1 MLRVRTLLLLA
12 VSTAVFAVLAGCNG
26 TGEAET
32 GNNGV
37 GTTPS
42 ADTTLPSA
50 PTGLTASA
58 AGPSGAN
65 LSWNASTDNV
75 GVTGYIVRRNG
86 VQSGTPATTTYAET
100 GLSPGV
106 TYSYTV
112 AARDA
117 AGNVSPDSA
126 SVSVT
131 TASAA
136 DTTPPTTPT
145 GLTAAAAGSFGAN
158 LSWSASTDNV
168 GVTGYIV
175 RRNGTQVAT
184 PAATSF
190 ADTGLSAATTYSY
203 TVAARDAAGN
213 VSPDSASVSVTTG
226 IVADTTPPTTP
237 TGLTAAVAGSTG
249 ANLSW
254 SASTDNVGVTGY
266 IVRRNGVQIATPAAT
281 SFADTGLS
289 VGTYSYTVAA
299 RDAAGNA
306 SANSATASIT
316 IADTTPPT
324 TPTGLTAAVAGSSG
338 ANLSWSASTDNVGV
352 TGYIVRRNGVQI
364 ATSATTSFADTGL
377 SAATTYSYT
386 VAARD
391 AAGNVS
397 PDSTSASVTTAIAPP
412 PPPPTAGT
420 FFVATAGSDLN
431 SCATAQNGLTPK
443 QTIQAGFACLSPG
456 STLTIRDGTYSGAAN
471 AFTGI
476 PNGSAGNYITIQ
488 AENEGNVIITG
499 GLVMAQGNQYI
510 VFQGLRFQDSNQ
522 HPIYGNHLKFLRTEF
537 RGGCLAGNC
546 MNITIG
552 TNDFT
557 PGAQFVLLEDVWVH
571 GFGGRYKVLVYN
583 SDSIVLRRVITR
595 FDGATSEMN
604 GDPMADITVYDSS
617 NVEVQN
623 AIAIDGLPYSPNAL
637 DYTASFYNIC
647 NATTTT
653 PSKNH
658 SWRGSIAIKP
668 TPTGFLM
675 GTEGA
680 CDQVG
685 QIVVDVAGS
694 GGKHGISQL
703 KGVNVLYTRITT
715 LGSGEGGFGVFGGS
729 ATVQDSIAANHAQY
743 GYKGLSVSNS
753 VTWNNVDN
761 SLGTLLNPFISGLL
775 YLPRIE
781 ALSVLSLGGVTGGQR
796 GAQIVKRIGAPGT
809 LYGEAGYNTTTTT
822 ELWPFPN
829 EARIKK
835 EMCTDA
841 GVTRGFC
848 ADTSLTHYIMNSLG
862 NGSPY

>member
-213 VSPDSASVSVTTG
+213 
-226 IVADTTPPTTP
+226 
-237 TGLTAAVAGSTG
+237 
-249 ANLSW
+249 
-254 SASTDNVGVTGY
+254 
-266 IVRRNGVQIATPAAT
+266 
-281 SFADTGLS
+281 
-289 VGTYSYTVAA
+289 
-299 RDAAGNA
+299 A

-397 PDSTSASVTTAIAPP
+397 PDSTSASVTTAIA
-412 PPPPTAGT
+412 PPPTAGT